1 MAKHDER
8 HFTAGEVIRDIVIGM
23 SDGLTVPFA
32 LAAGLSGAV
41 ANSGLVV
48 TAGVAEIAA
57 GSIAMGLGGYLA
69 ARGEA
74 EHYEKERHREWCE
87 VKEMPDEERNE
98 IREIFRRYG
107 LADAEIQPII
117 DGLERNHDN
126 WIDFM
131 MKYELA
137 LEKPDPNRGLIS
149 ALVIAFSYIAGGI
162 IPLAPYM
169 LMPQAHAALLASAA
183 VTVAA
188 LFIFGYV
195 KGRFTGSRPMKSAVQ
210 TTIVGAL
217 AAMTAFFIARLI
229 SPG

>member
-1 MAKHDER
+1 
-8 HFTAGEVIRDIVIGM
+8 M